1 MKSFFTS
8 FFAAILALFVFSFV
22 GVLLLIGFAA
32 AVSSDEPTAV
42 PTNAVLVID
51 LADNFTEKE
60 VSDPFTE
67 LMNPGAGKVPR
78 GRKLQWLGSA
88 QPRSGQGLPDQA
100 AGQRGC

>member
-67 LMNPGAGKVPR
+67 LMNPGAGKVPS
-78 GRKLQWLGSA
+78 LTTVI
-88 QPRSGQGLPDQA
+88 GLIQHA
-100 AGQRGC
+100 KKIQISKVSI